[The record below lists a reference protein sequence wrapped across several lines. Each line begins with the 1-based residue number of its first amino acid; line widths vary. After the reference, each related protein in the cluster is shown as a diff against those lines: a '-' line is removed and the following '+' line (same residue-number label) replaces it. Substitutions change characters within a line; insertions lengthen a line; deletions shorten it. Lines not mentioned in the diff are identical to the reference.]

1 MTRYIRKKSPG
12 LEQLNSSFPYGR
24 GGKDRFNF
32 FLVLQLLSMEI
43 CQRTLSSVPTSFR
56 IHLRGGV
63 PFSFAGAKV
72 RQSIQPAKYS
82 GKFFQKKCEFSCH
95 RTLLAGKLGR
105 DTLLYITRA
114 RHEIHD
120 ARGKGAKRAGDSSE
134 MQGKKICAAEK
145 IIPRSKEKGFHGQGK
160 DVKRPKKTNPPLL
173 LLSLNTFRFE
183 NRIFAT

>member
-82 GKFFQKKCEFSCH
+82 GKFFQKKCEFLCH
-95 RTLLAGKLGR
+95 RTLLAGKQGR

-114 RHEIHD
+114 RQEIPD
-120 ARGKGAKRAGDSSE
+120 ARGKGAKRARDSPE
-134 MQGKKICAAEK
+134 MQGKKIRAAEK
-145 IIPRSKEKGFHGQGK
+145 IIPRSEKNNSAQQGK
-160 DVKRPKKTNPPLL
+160 RIPRARKKFQTRKDK
-173 LLSLNTFRFE
+173 LSHW
-183 NRIFAT
+183 